1 MSGNGNGRPAGP
13 QHQGRLAHARIGK
26 SRLRRLLRR
35 RLTSELKTLR
45 AELGD
50 VNDVL
55 ADARAREGSAVLDRL
70 REDVALLGS
79 PNRKSAVRWAMTGRR
94 ANG

>member
-1 MSGNGNGRPAGP
+1 MSD
-13 QHQGRLAHARIGK
+13 
-26 SRLRRLLRR
+26 
-35 RLTSELKTLR
+35 LKTLR

-55 ADARAREGSAVLDRL
+55 ADTRAREVSAVLDRL

-79 PNRKSAVRWAMTGRR
+79 PNRKSAVRWAMIGRR
-94 ANG
+94 ANGSRITRSMRRNRGGRATIRTPRAARPG